1 MYFNYIRRHVMTTKK
16 TDSEPKTEEKKRIP
30 KDTLEDIGHQV
41 EKFASKTADSIKK
54 ILDRTLSSRNTV
66 LTIRVDDE
74 SNIKLNMLVESGIFR
89 SRSESAAFLINEGIK
104 NQESLFSRIAA
115 KLEKI
120 DKIKMELSSI
130 ISEEIKIKNIS
141 SEKTEPKTKPRKTEN
156 KKPA

>member
-1 MYFNYIRRHVMTTKK
+1 MTTEK
-16 TDSEPKTEEKKRIP
+16 TDNEPKTEDKKRIN

-54 ILDRTLSSRNTV
+54 VLDRTLSSRNTV

-104 NQESLFSRIAA
+104 SQESLFSRIAA

-130 ISEEIKIKNIS
+130 ISEEIKAKNDS
-141 SEKTEPKTKPRKTEN
+141 SEKTEPKTKPRKAGSEKP
-156 KKPA
+156 KK

>member
-1 MYFNYIRRHVMTTKK
+1 MTTKK

-30 KDTLEDIGHQV
+30 KDTIEDIGHQV
-41 EKFASKTADSIKK
+41 EKFASKTAESIKK
-54 ILDRTLSSRNTV
+54 VLDRTLSSRNTV
-66 LTIRVDDE
+66 LTIRVDEE

-104 NQESLFSRIAA
+104 SQESLFSRIAT

-130 ISEEIKIKNIS
+130 ISEEIRVKNNS
-141 SEKTEPKTKPRKTEN
+141 SEKTEPKTKPQKTA
-156 KKPA
+156 KQI

>member
-1 MYFNYIRRHVMTTKK
+1 MTPKK
-16 TDSEPKTEEKKRIP
+16 NDSEPKTEEKKRIP

-41 EKFASKTADSIKK
+41 EKFASRTADSIKK
-54 ILDRTLSSRNTV
+54 VLERTLSSRNTV

-104 NQESLFSRIAA
+104 SQESLLSRISA

-130 ISEEIKIKNIS
+130 ISEEIKVKNDS
-141 SEKTEPKTKPRKTEN
+141 SKKTEPKTKSRKTGSERP
-156 KKPA
+156 KK

>member
-1 MYFNYIRRHVMTTKK
+1 MTTKK

-41 EKFASKTADSIKK
+41 EKFASKTAESIKK

-130 ISEEIKIKNIS
+130 ISEEIKAKNDD
-141 SEKTEPKTKPRKTEN
+141 SEKTKLKTKPRKTTSQ
-156 KKPA
+156 KPTK

>member
-1 MYFNYIRRHVMTTKK
+1 MYFNYIRRNVVTTKK

-41 EKFASKTADSIKK
+41 EKFASKTAESIKK

-104 NQESLFSRIAA
+104 SQESLFSRIAA

-130 ISEEIKIKNIS
+130 ISEEIKAKNDS
-141 SEKTEPKTKPRKTEN
+141 SKKTESKTKSQKTT
-156 KKPA
+156 K

>member
-1 MYFNYIRRHVMTTKK
+1 MTTKK

-30 KDTLEDIGHQV
+30 KDALEDIGHQV
-41 EKFASKTADSIKK
+41 EKFASKTAESIKK
-54 ILDRTLSSRNTV
+54 VLDRTLSSRNTV

-104 NQESLFSRIAA
+104 SQESLFSRIAA

-130 ISEEIKIKNIS
+130 ISEEIKAKNDS
-141 SEKTEPKTKPRKTEN
+141 SKKTESKTKSQKTT
-156 KKPA
+156 K

>member
-1 MYFNYIRRHVMTTKK
+1 MTTKK
-16 TDSEPKTEEKKRIP
+16 TDSEPKTEEKKRIS

-41 EKFASKTADSIKK
+41 EKFASKTAESIKK
-54 ILDRTLSSRNTV
+54 VLDRTLSSRNTV

-130 ISEEIKIKNIS
+130 ISEEIKVKNNS
-141 SEKTEPKTKPRKTEN
+141 SEKTGSKTKPRKTGSR
-156 KKPA
+156 AA